1 MEASGTSNMKFV
13 MNGSCLIGTWD
24 GANVEICEEVG
35 TENEFIFGARV
46 EEINDLREKMRKTKP
61 DEYFSKNLKAVLSAI
76 EEGVFGKNDDLV
88 HLIDTIRHNN
98 DYYLVGAD
106 FESYCEA

>member
-1 MEASGTSNMKFV
+1 
-13 MNGSCLIGTWD
+13 MNGSCLIGTMD

-35 TENEFIFGARV
+35 IENEFIFGAKV
-46 EEINDLREKMRKTKP
+46 EEIDGLREKMRTTDP
-61 DEYFSKNLKAVLSAI
+61 DQYFSPNLKKVLKAI
-76 EEGVFGKNDDLV
+76 EDGVFGKNEDLI
-88 HLIDTIRHNN
+88 HLINTIRYNN

>member
-35 TENEFIFGARV
+35 IENAFIFGARV
-46 EEINDLREKMRKTKP
+46 EG
-61 DEYFSKNLKAVLSAI
+61 I
-76 EEGVFGKNDDLV
+76 EEA
-88 HLIDTIRHNN
+88 R
-98 DYYLVGAD
+98 
-106 FESYCEA
+106 

>member
-35 TENEFIFGARV
+35 IENAFIFGAREEDV
-46 EEINDLREKMRKTKP
+46 EKLREKMRNTRP
-61 DEYFSKNLKAVLSAI
+61 EDYLSDNLKRVLSAI
-76 EEGVFGKNDDLV
+76 DEGVFGKNSDLTN
-88 HLIDTIRHNN
+88 LIDSIRHNN
-98 DYYLVGAD
+98 DYYLIGND

>member
-24 GANVEICEEVG
+24 GANVEISEEVG
-35 TENEFIFGARV
+35 PENEFIFGARV
-46 EEINDLREKMRKTKP
+46 EQIEELRAKMRETNP
-61 DEYFSKNLKAVLSAI
+61 DDYFSPNLKRVLRVI
-76 EEGVFGKNDDLV
+76 DEGMFGKTEDLI
-88 HLIDTIRHNN
+88 HLINTIRHNN